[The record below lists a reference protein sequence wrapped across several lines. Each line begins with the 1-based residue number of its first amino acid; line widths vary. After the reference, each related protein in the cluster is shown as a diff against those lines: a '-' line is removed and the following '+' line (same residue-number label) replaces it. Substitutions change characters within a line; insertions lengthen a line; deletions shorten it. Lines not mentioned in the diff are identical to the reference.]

1 MTLYHWCQWISEFYP
16 NDVYQGENET
26 ARQFIWERITENLIR
41 KLENRARTREL
52 LVADKQAKPAETV
65 SAGLFEYLEV

>member
-1 MTLYHWCQWISEFYP
+1 MT
-16 NDVYQGENET
+16 YQGENET

-41 KLENRARTREL
+41 KLENRARTRGL

-65 SAGLFEYLEV
+65 SAGLFEYLEI